1 MKTTLLL
8 FMVLLYGCCSEK
20 ELIREVPVYIHDTIT
35 VKLPAETVF
44 DTVYIKDGSGESIK
58 YIVKTDTILKT
69 VMIKGKERQ
78 IKVPVYDTVY
88 VDVPQEKEESFI
100 DKIENI
106 LYLLLVIGIIGGI
119 VQIFR
124 K

>member
-1 MKTTLLL
+1 
-8 FMVLLYGCCSEK
+8 MVLIYGCCSETQ
-20 ELIREVPVYIHDTIT
+20 LIREVPVYIHDTVT
-35 VKLPAETVF
+35 VTLPAETVF
-44 DTVYIKDGSGESIK
+44 DTVYIKDGSGESIR
-58 YIVKTDTILKT
+58 YIVKTDTVLKT

-88 VDVPQEKEESFI
+88 VDIPKEENTESFI

-106 LYLLLVIGIIGGI
+106 LYLLLVIGIIGSI
-119 VQIFR
+119 VQFFR